1 MNHHVLLLND
11 GRVMELARVMANYYR
26 AEYHLELMLVLSTD
40 DVRLAR
46 SMETLAEPAPL
57 DPSLVEDGLTVE
69 HQPAGDPERDGTL
82 VATKAVQPV
91 AQDWARVCD
100 HCKLPLP
107 DGSHKST
114 KYCKRKECVHE
125 RWRIQSAS
133 RQAAK
138 KADEKVDRLPVAQAR
153 AKKESPK
160 YVVQDGFE
168 RGDKISSEE
177 LGMRLRSKRIE
188 VGTRLLHPVRG
199 MFRVVAKPNGSLGM
213 VSDGKAAK

>member
-1 MNHHVLLLND
+1 MKHNILLVND

-40 DVRLAR
+40 DARLAR

-69 HQPAGDPERDGTL
+69 HQPVGDPERDGAL
-82 VATKAVQPV
+82 VATNAALPV
-91 AQDWARVCD
+91 AQDGVRLCD
-100 HCKLPLP
+100 HCDLPLA
-107 DGSHKST
+107 DGVNNQT
-114 KYCKRKECVHE
+114 RYCKRKECIHD
-125 RWRIQSAS
+125 RWRIQSAT

-138 KADEKVDRLPVAQAR
+138 KADQTVEMLVMDTKT
-153 AKKESPK
+153 KKASSR
-160 YVVQDGFE
+160 YQFQDGDR
-168 RGDKISSEE
+168 RGDTITSEE
-177 LGMRLRSKRIE
+177 LGMMLRSKRIE

-213 VSDGKAAK
+213 VSDGKAA